1 MGKKGGNKSEAKM
14 KKAERKEMNAEMDAG
29 WINVKKAK
37 SQENP
42 LSALPSFQKYE
53 RNGLSVQFETV
64 RAANLNGAT
73 KDWIFK
79 LLESNMKTSYEE
91 SDWGWCEGN
100 KKAELFEDAAWY
112 LIARDADE
120 NPVAF
125 SHCRF
130 DMDFDD
136 DVLYCYEIQLEPDS
150 RRKGLGKL
158 MMKVLELLMIQADM
172 VKIMLTTFK
181 HNEAAVRFF
190 KECLRYDIDETCP
203 YNTIYEQ
210 FDYEILSRF
219 NPKRKPVDENNENKP
234 IN

>member
-1 MGKKGGNKSEAKM
+1 MGKRTGNKSEAKLR
-14 KKAERKEMNAEMDAG
+14 KAERKEINAKMDAG
-29 WINVKKAK
+29 WINVKKAN

-42 LSALPSFQKYE
+42 LSVLPSFQKYE
-53 RNGLSVQFETV
+53 RNGLSVKFETV

-79 LLESNMKTSYEE
+79 LLESNMKTLYEE
-91 SDWGWCEGN
+91 SDWGWNEGN
-100 KKAELFEDAAWY
+100 KKTEMFEDAAWY
-112 LIARDADE
+112 LIARDSEDK
-120 NPVAF
+120 PVAF
-125 SHCRF
+125 SHFRF

-136 DVLYCYEIQLEPDS
+136 DVVYCYEIQLEPAF

-158 MMKVLELLMIQADM
+158 MMKVLELLMIKADM
-172 VKIMLTTFK
+172 VKIMLTAFK
-181 HNEAAVRFF
+181 HNEDAMKFF
-190 KECLRYDIDETCP
+190 KNCLLYDIDETSP

-219 NPKRKPVDENNENKP
+219 NPKRKPVENNENKP